1 MMGHLDYRF
10 TALMDEVQELLRF
23 AFQTTNPLTLPIS
36 GTGTAGMEAALCNFI
51 EPGDSVLIGVNGFF
65 SERMV
70 EIAARLGAEVRRLD
84 RPWGE
89 VLTPEEIEEAL
100 RAKPAKVV
108 ALVHAE
114 TSTGA
119 LQPMEGVAD
128 IVHRFG
134 GLLVLDVVTSLTGV
148 PVPIDAWGVDVA
160 YSGSQ
165 KCLSCPP
172 GMAPLTV
179 SPRASDVL
187 HQRRSKVPGL
197 YLDLS
202 VIERYWSTE
211 RFYHHT
217 APIGLVFALREALR
231 IVHEDGLEKRF
242 ERHRVCAQ
250 ALWDGLQGL
259 GLRLRIPPAHR
270 LPTLTTVVIP
280 EGVDDAALRRRLLD
294 EYNIEIGGGLGP
306 FKGQVWRIGLMGH
319 SARKENVLL
328 LLAALE
334 ECLPR

>member
-1 MMGHLDYRF
+1 
-10 TALMDEVQELLRF
+10 MDEVQQLLRF
-23 AFQTTNPLTLPIS
+23 AFQTSNPLTLPIS

-51 EPGDSVLIGVNGFF
+51 EPGDSVLVGVNGFF
-65 SERMV
+65 SERML
-70 EIAARLGAEVRRLD
+70 EIVTRLGAEARRLD

-89 VLTPEEIEEAL
+89 VFAPQEIEDAL

-119 LQPMEGVAD
+119 LQTMEGIAD

-172 GMAPLTV
+172 GMAPITV
-179 SPRASDVL
+179 GPRALDVL

-242 ERHRVCAQ
+242 ERHRACAQ
-250 ALWDGLQGL
+250 ALWEGLEGL

-334 ECLPR
+334 GCLRG